1 MTPPALTPPALLRDR
16 SFWTGL
22 VPPLVLGGIAWA
34 VGQLVPVLGAPVV
47 AILLGLVM
55 GQFAGQRPG
64 WQRGVTFCAKKVL
77 QASIVLLGAGMSLT
91 QVARIG
97 GAGLPVMLGT
107 IILAVGV
114 GIPLSRALKVDRET
128 RILVT
133 YGTSICGAS
142 AIATMSQVIGARG
155 AAVAVSIAV
164 IVLYNVAA
172 AVVFPF
178 LGQALH
184 LDFSSFG
191 LWAGTAINDTSSV
204 VAAST
209 SFDAQ
214 LGAAGIVAAGMS
226 AAAYAVVVKL
236 TRTLMIVPL
245 ALFQQWFGN
254 RQRPA
259 AERTHTVWWRL
270 VPLFLVWFLVAATLR
285 TVGVIP
291 DAWGPTLSFLAH
303 FGTTVAMAAVGMTSS
318 LSAIK
323 DAGWRPLALG
333 GILWLL
339 LALGSLALQALTGQ
353 LHTLP

>member
-1 MTPPALTPPALLRDR
+1 MTSDRPALLRDR
-16 SFWTGL
+16 SFWIGL
-22 VPPLVLGGIAWA
+22 LPPFLVGAIAWA
-34 VGQLVPVLGAPVV
+34 VGRMFPVLGAPVV
-47 AILLGLVM
+47 AILLGLVV

-77 QASIVLLGAGMSLT
+77 QTSIVLLGAGMSLT
-91 QVARIG
+91 EVARIG
-97 GAGLPVMLGT
+97 GAGLPVMIGT
-107 IILAVGV
+107 ILVAVGL
-114 GIPLSRALKVDRET
+114 GIPLSRSLKVDRET
-128 RILVT
+128 RILIT

-142 AIATMSQVIGARG
+142 AIATMSQVIGAGG
-155 AAVAVSIAV
+155 ASVAVAIAV
-164 IVLYNVAA
+164 IVLYNVLG
-172 AVVFPF
+172 AVIFPF
-178 LGQALH
+178 LGQAMH

-209 SFDAQ
+209 SFDTQ
-214 LGAAGIVAAGMS
+214 MGAAGMVAVGMS

-254 RQRPA
+254 RQLPVEKRK
-259 AERTHTVWWRL
+259 HTVWYRL
-270 VPLFLVWFLVAATLR
+270 IPPFLVWFLVAATVR
-285 TVGVIP
+285 SVGVIP
-291 DAWGPTLSFLAH
+291 DAWGPTLSFLAN
-303 FGTTVAMAAVGMTSS
+303 FGTTVAMGAVGMTSS

-339 LALGSLALQALTGQ
+339 IALASLGLQALTGQ